1 MDLVPGGY
9 YFMHAVFWSVMAL
22 AGVGMMTVATIL
34 VAGLGV
40 LFLESIGKA

>member
-9 YFMHAVFWSVMAL
+9 YFLHAVFWTVMAL

-40 LFLESIGKA
+40 LFLESVGKG